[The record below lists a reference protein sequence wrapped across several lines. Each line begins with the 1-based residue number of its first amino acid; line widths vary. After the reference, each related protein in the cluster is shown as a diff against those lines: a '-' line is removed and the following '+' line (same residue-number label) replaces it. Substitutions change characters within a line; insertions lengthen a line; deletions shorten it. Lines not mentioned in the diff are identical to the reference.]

1 MAPQPRVLM
10 VEDHPEIAELYQ
22 LKLQLDGYRVAVASN
37 GVSGLQMARSLMPDV
52 ILLDVH
58 LPQLDGMQMLTA
70 LREEE
75 GTRDLQV
82 VVFSEDDS
90 PDLIREAKRLNVA
103 AYLLKAHLLPSR
115 LSWTIGEVLRNR
127 VTGSTTLGE
136 VQRQA
141 S

>member
-58 LPQLDGMQMLTA
+58 LPQLDGLQLLTA
-70 LREEE
+70 LREDE

-82 VVFSEDDS
+82 VVFSDDDS

-115 LSWTIGEVLRNR
+115 LSRTIGEILRNQAPA
-127 VTGSTTLGE
+127 SAALGE
-136 VQRQA
+136 TARQA